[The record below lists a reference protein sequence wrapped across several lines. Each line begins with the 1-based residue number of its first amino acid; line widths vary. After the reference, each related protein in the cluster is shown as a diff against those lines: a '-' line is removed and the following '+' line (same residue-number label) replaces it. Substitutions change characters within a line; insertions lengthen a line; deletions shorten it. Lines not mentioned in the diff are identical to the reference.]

1 MKPCIFVNRRIF
13 PELID
18 RLREDFDVEENQAD
32 DIYTPQQMASHLA
45 DKDGALVTSS
55 DRIDAGMLAN
65 ANRLRALCSI
75 SVGTNH
81 IDLDACTKRGIL
93 VTNTPDVLTETT
105 ADMGWALMMAA
116 ARRVTESERW
126 LREGHWQRWVFD
138 QFLGVDLH
146 HSTLGIVGMGRIGQ
160 AIARRASG
168 FAMNVVYHN
177 RSRLPAE
184 TEAELRLEPAVRYLD
199 LPTLLREADHVMI
212 VVPYAAENHHMIG
225 AEEIALM
232 KPTAT
237 ITNISRGGLIDEAA
251 LIAALREGRIAGV
264 GLDVY
269 EGEPNL
275 NPGWLELGNVAL
287 APHIGSASRNT
298 RNAMAAL
305 AIDNLK
311 AALSGR
317 RPSCLVNPEAYKS

>member
-1 MKPCIFVNRRIF
+1 
-13 PELID
+13 
-18 RLREDFDVEENQAD
+18 
-32 DIYTPQQMASHLA
+32 
-45 DKDGALVTSS
+45 
-55 DRIDAGMLAN
+55 
-65 ANRLRALCSI
+65 
-75 SVGTNH
+75 
-81 IDLDACTKRGIL
+81 
-93 VTNTPDVLTETT
+93 
-105 ADMGWALMMAA
+105 
-116 ARRVTESERW
+116 
-126 LREGHWQRWVFD
+126 
-138 QFLGVDLH
+138 
-146 HSTLGIVGMGRIGQ
+146 
-160 AIARRASG
+160 
-168 FAMNVVYHN
+168 
-177 RSRLPAE
+177 
-184 TEAELRLEPAVRYLD
+184 VRYLD